1 MKGRVGACVKGTMI
15 FSTVKWNARMNG
27 QAKRIGFRYND
38 DQNTEVEVDILGDLP
53 DYLVGDMVV
62 RKGKSWKVVKVL
74 IEEAIVGSRTLPVY
88 NVTLTDKV

>member
-1 MKGRVGACVKGTMI
+1 MFI
-15 FSTVKWNARMNG
+15 STVKWNARMSHK
-27 QAKRIGFRYND
+27 AKQIVFRYND
-38 DQNTEVEVDILGDLP
+38 DKDTEVEMDILGDLP

-74 IEEAIVGSRTLPVY
+74 IEEATVGTRTLLVY

>member
-1 MKGRVGACVKGTMI
+1 MFI
-15 FSTVKWNARMNG
+15 STVKWNARMSH
-27 QAKRIGFRYND
+27 QAKQIVFRYND
-38 DQNTEVEVDILGDLP
+38 DKDTDVEVDILGDLP

-74 IEEAIVGSRTLPVY
+74 IEDAIVGSRTLPVY